1 MAINNQKR
9 LSVTRLLTPVALAVV
24 LAACSST
31 SSTPNYVD
39 ITLDPTQSATNYL
52 MRADSSE
59 GSLQNDWLIMAL
71 KAAVESNDTAQA
83 DLLIKRLARQPLSDM
98 QQAEWQ
104 LSRATLLYNNEQFAQ
119 ASQQLNFLPSWRLA
133 NEQWK
138 DYHQLRADIFAK
150 QQNFFDAA
158 RELSL
163 LAEFEDQSQQSYLAE
178 GVWQNLTHSPAQQIS
193 QFNAAT
199 SNNAFDGWV
208 QLAQYNSTLASN
220 IPQLK
225 SKLEQ
230 WLAENP
236 SHPAALYTPQG
247 IIDILSL
254 DVTKP
259 VNTAL
264 LLPLS
269 GKFAKQAQLIRD
281 GFILQMMSDEQRDPN
296 ATLTVIDTNSTDAD
310 VLQQTL
316 IEKNIDFVVGPLV
329 KGNIVK
335 LQQAQTASGSP
346 LPMLALNIPDEVMP
360 GSNICYLAL
369 SPEQEVAQAAKHLF
383 AQGYRYPLV
392 LAPQGKLGKRV
403 VEAFEEEWKT
413 FSDNKVAVNLFTDK
427 RQLQLNINN
436 AFGLQES
443 QQHIAQME
451 SLLGMQLESQPRSR
465 RDIDAVYIVAGSAE
479 LTLIKPFIE
488 VAINPDTNPPKLF
501 SNSSS
506 NSGRQQYEDLTGVMY
521 SDIPLLIQPNS
532 AIEAQM
538 NQMWPKGSNAE
549 KRLQAL
555 GMDAYLLM
563 EQLPQMK
570 VVHGYS
576 IDGNTGVLSIDDNC
590 VVQREISW
598 AEHGNTSSSVVTQDA
613 TATDDTTEINID
625 ADAEQVN

>member
-39 ITLDPTQSATNYL
+39 ITSDPTQSVSNYL
-52 MRADSSE
+52 MQADSSE
-59 GSLQNDWLIMAL
+59 GSLQSDWLIMAL
-71 KAAVESNDTAQA
+71 KAAVESNDVAQA
-83 DLLIKRLARQPLSDM
+83 DLLIRRLSRQPLSDM

-104 LSRATLLYNNEQFAQ
+104 LARATLLYKNDSMEKAT
-119 ASQQLNFLPSWRLA
+119 QQLNFPSSWRIA
-133 NEQWK
+133 DEQWR
-138 DYHQLRADIFAK
+138 DYYQLRADIFAK
-150 QQNFFDAA
+150 QANYFEAA
-158 RELSL
+158 RELTQ
-163 LAEFEDQSQQSYLAE
+163 LAEFETQAQQPYIAE
-178 GVWQNLTHSPAQQIS
+178 SIWENLTQYSGSQVAQS
-193 QFNAAT
+193 TPTANAST
-199 SNNAFDGWV
+199 FDGWV
-208 QLAQYNSTLASN
+208 QLARYNNTLASN

-225 SKLEQ
+225 NTLEQ
-230 WLAENP
+230 WLADHP
-236 SHPAALYTPQG
+236 THPAAIYTPQA
-247 IIDILSL
+247 IQDILAL
-254 DVTKP
+254 DITKP

-269 GKFAKQAQLIRD
+269 GQYAKQAQLIRD
-281 GFILQMMSDEQRDPN
+281 GFILQMMNDELRDPS
-296 ATLTVIDTNSTDAD
+296 ATLTVIDTNITDAQQ
-310 VLQQTL
+310 LQQMF

-329 KGNIVK
+329 KGNIEK
-335 LQQAQTASGSP
+335 LQQAQAATNQP
-346 LPMLALNIPDEVMP
+346 LPMLALNIPDDVML
-360 GSNICYLAL
+360 GTNICYLAL

-392 LAPQGKLGKRV
+392 LAPKGRLGQRV
-403 VEAFEEEWKT
+403 VEAFSEEWKKY
-413 FSDNKVAVNLFTDK
+413 SDNKVAINQFTDK
-427 RQLQLNINN
+427 RQLQRNINT
-436 AFGLQES
+436 AFGLQDS

-451 SLLGMQLESQPRSR
+451 SLLGIQLESQPRSR

-488 VAINPDTNPPKLF
+488 VAINPDTNPPQLF
-501 SNSSS
+501 SNSRS

-570 VVHGYS
+570 VVNGYT
-576 IDGNTGVLSIDDNC
+576 IEGNTGSLSIDEHC

-598 AEHGNTSSSVVTQDA
+598 AEHGA
-613 TATDDTTEINID
+613 TKS
-625 ADAEQVN
+625 AE

>member
-9 LSVTRLLTPVALAVV
+9 LSVPRLLTPVALAVV

-31 SSTPNYVD
+31 SSTSRSVD
-39 ITLDPTQSATNYL
+39 ITSDPTQSVTNYL

-59 GSLQNDWLIMAL
+59 GSVQSDWLIMAL
-71 KAAVESNDTAQA
+71 KASVEANNRNQAQ
-83 DLLIKRLARQPLSDM
+83 LLINRLSRQPLTDM

-104 LSRATLLYNNEQFAQ
+104 LARAQLLYNNQEFDQV
-119 ASQQLNFLPSWRLA
+119 SELLNFRPTWRLA

-138 DYHQLRADIFAK
+138 DYHQLRADAFAK
-150 QQNFFDAA
+150 QKNYFAA
-158 RELSL
+158 AQELTQ
-163 LAEFEDQSQQSYLAE
+163 LAEYEAKSQQAYLAQSIWE
-178 GVWQNLTHSPAQQIS
+178 NLSYYSEAQIT
-193 QFNAAT
+193 QFSAAPDQEVF
-199 SNNAFDGWV
+199 NGWL
-208 QLAQYNSTLASN
+208 QLAIYQATLANN

-225 SKLEQ
+225 NTLEQ

-236 SHPAALYTPQG
+236 SHPAALYTPQS
-247 IIDILSL
+247 IEDILTL
-254 DVTKP
+254 EVTKP

-281 GFILQMMSDEQRDPN
+281 GFILQMMNDSQRDPN
-296 ATLTVIDTNSTDAD
+296 ATLTVIDTNNSDPAR
-310 VLQQTL
+310 LQQMF

-329 KGNIVK
+329 KGNIEA
-335 LQQAQTASGSP
+335 LQQAQTATGAP
-346 LPMLALNIPDEVMP
+346 LPMLALNIPDQIQTGTNV
-360 GSNICYLAL
+360 CYLAL

-383 AQGYRYPLV
+383 EQGYRYPLI
-392 LAPQGKLGKRV
+392 LAPQGKLGQRV
-403 VEAFEEEWKT
+403 VEAFDQEWKKY
-413 FSDNKVAVNLFTDK
+413 SDNKVAVNLFSDK
-427 RQLQLNINN
+427 RQLQRNINT
-436 AFGLQES
+436 AFGLQDS

-451 SLLGMQLESQPRSR
+451 SLLGISLESQPRSR
-465 RDIDAVYIVAGSAE
+465 RDIDAVYIVAGSSE

-501 SNSSS
+501 SNSRS

-570 VVHGYS
+570 IIHGATVQ
-576 IDGNTGVLSIDDNC
+576 GNTGVLSIDQNC

-598 AEHGNTSSSVVTQDA
+598 AEHGT
-613 TATDDTTEINID
+613 
-625 ADAEQVN
+625 AEQAE

>member
-9 LSVTRLLTPVALAVV
+9 LSVPRLLTPVALAVV

-31 SSTPNYVD
+31 SSTSRSVD
-39 ITLDPTQSATNYL
+39 ITSDPTQSVTNYL

-59 GSLQNDWLIMAL
+59 GSVQSDWLIMAL
-71 KAAVESNDTAQA
+71 KASVEANNRNQAQ
-83 DLLIKRLARQPLSDM
+83 LLINRLSRQPLTDM

-104 LSRATLLYNNEQFAQ
+104 LARAQLLYNNQEFDQV
-119 ASQQLNFLPSWRLA
+119 SELLNFRPTWRLA

-138 DYHQLRADIFAK
+138 DYHQLRADAFAK
-150 QQNFFDAA
+150 QKNYFAA
-158 RELSL
+158 AQELTQ
-163 LAEFEDQSQQSYLAE
+163 LAEYEAKSQQAYLAQSIWE
-178 GVWQNLTHSPAQQIS
+178 NLSYYSEAQIT
-193 QFNAAT
+193 QFSAAPDQEV
-199 SNNAFDGWV
+199 FDGWL
-208 QLAQYNSTLASN
+208 QLAIYQATLANN

-225 SKLEQ
+225 NTLEQ

-236 SHPAALYTPQG
+236 SHPAALYTPQS
-247 IIDILSL
+247 IEDILTL
-254 DVTKP
+254 EVTKP

-281 GFILQMMSDEQRDPN
+281 GFILQMMNDSQRDPN
-296 ATLTVIDTNSTDAD
+296 ATLTVIDTNNSDPAR
-310 VLQQTL
+310 LQQMF

-329 KGNIVK
+329 KGNIEA
-335 LQQAQTASGSP
+335 LQQAQTATGAP
-346 LPMLALNIPDEVMP
+346 LPMLALNIPDQIQAGTNV
-360 GSNICYLAL
+360 CYLAL

-383 AQGYRYPLV
+383 EQGYRYPLI
-392 LAPQGKLGKRV
+392 LAPQGKLGQRV
-403 VEAFEEEWKT
+403 VEAFDQEWKKY
-413 FSDNKVAVNLFTDK
+413 SDNKVAVNLFSDK
-427 RQLQLNINN
+427 RQLQRNINT
-436 AFGLQES
+436 AFGLQDS

-451 SLLGMQLESQPRSR
+451 SLLGISLESQPRSR
-465 RDIDAVYIVAGSAE
+465 RDIDAVYIVAGSSE

-501 SNSSS
+501 SNSRS

-570 VVHGYS
+570 IIHGATVQ
-576 IDGNTGVLSIDDNC
+576 GNTGVLSIDQNC

-598 AEHGNTSSSVVTQDA
+598 AEHG
-613 TATDDTTEINID
+613 TAKQ
-625 ADAEQVN
+625 AE